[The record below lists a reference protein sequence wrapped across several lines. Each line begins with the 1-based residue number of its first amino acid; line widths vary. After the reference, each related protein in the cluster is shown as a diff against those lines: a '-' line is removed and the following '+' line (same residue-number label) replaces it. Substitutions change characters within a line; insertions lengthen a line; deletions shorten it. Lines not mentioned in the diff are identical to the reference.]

1 MEGYLAVPNWITFLA
16 TLHNLEEVVVKDSS
30 WEEIFPYEELFGQQ
44 KHARI
49 LPQLKELQLFDLPL
63 FKHLW
68 KKTKPSPIFHNLEN
82 LYLSICGKL
91 KKLVSPSVSFQNLM
105 NLEILKGHG
114 LINLFTSSTA
124 KSMVQLKKM
133 SVSECKRIAEVM
145 VGKGG

>member
-16 TLHNLEEVVVKDSS
+16 TLHNLEEVAVKDSS

-68 KKTKPSPIFHNLEN
+68 KEDTKPSPIFHNLEN
-82 LYLSICGKL
+82 LYLSLCGKL
-91 KKLVSPSVSFQNLM
+91 KKLLPPPPLSPLCLSK
-105 NLEILKGHG
+105 I
-114 LINLFTSSTA
+114 
-124 KSMVQLKKM
+124 
-133 SVSECKRIAEVM
+133 
-145 VGKGG
+145 

>member
-68 KKTKPSPIFHNLEN
+68 KEDTKPSPIFHNLEN
-82 LYLSICGKL
+82 LYVTMWKIEKIGAPLTVFPKFDESRNI
-91 KKLVSPSVSFQNLM
+91 
-105 NLEILKGHG
+105 E
-114 LINLFTSSTA
+114 
-124 KSMVQLKKM
+124 M
-133 SVSECKRIAEVM
+133 SWID
-145 VGKGG
+145 

>member
-68 KKTKPSPIFHNLEN
+68 KKI
-82 LYLSICGKL
+82 
-91 KKLVSPSVSFQNLM
+91 QNQAQFF
-105 NLEILKGHG
+105 I
-114 LINLFTSSTA
+114 I
-124 KSMVQLKKM
+124 
-133 SVSECKRIAEVM
+133 
-145 VGKGG
+145 

>member
-68 KKTKPSPIFHNLEN
+68 KEDTKPSPIFHNLEN
-82 LYLSICGKL
+82 LSVTMSKIEKFSTPLS
-91 KKLVSPSVSFQNLM
+91 VFQKFDDSRYI
-105 NLEILKGHG
+105 E
-114 LINLFTSSTA
+114 
-124 KSMVQLKKM
+124 M
-133 SVSECKRIAEVM
+133 SWID
-145 VGKGG
+145 